1 MYLDG
6 NSLRSQCFDSLLPP
20 KLCSGTQMLLMPF
33 LKGQNN
39 TIMSFDRTRNMK
51 VSLAGHSPRSAVVS
65 YRIGSELEIEDEY
78 QEHGRHKAL
87 HSRCMGL

>member
-1 MYLDG
+1 
-6 NSLRSQCFDSLLPP
+6 
-20 KLCSGTQMLLMPF
+20 MLLMPF

>member
-1 MYLDG
+1 
-6 NSLRSQCFDSLLPP
+6 
-20 KLCSGTQMLLMPF
+20 MLLMPF
-33 LKGQNN
+33 LKGKSN

-51 VSLAGHSPRSAVVS
+51 VSLARHSPRSTVAS
-65 YRIGSELEIEDEY
+65 YRIGSGFEIDDRY